1 METAFR
7 NRPDLQAAR
16 LRESLADA
24 GVTLARAQA
33 IPNITGSI
41 RYAREPNVSR
51 FATAAQPRAFEK
63 ESVLDFGVSI
73 PLPFRN
79 REQGNIREA
88 ASKVAQ
94 AAAEREALENTIRVE
109 VIAAV
114 RRYQSA
120 VRTLELKR
128 SGVVNETEAGLSIT
142 QLAYKL
148 GDARLTDVLFQQR
161 SLIDAQIAQFS
172 AEAEAAAAQ
181 AELGFAL
188 GVLK

>member
-1 METAFR
+1 M
-7 NRPDLQAAR
+7 
-16 LRESLADA
+16 
-24 GVTLARAQA
+24 
-33 IPNITGSI
+33 
-41 RYAREPNVSR
+41 
-51 FATAAQPRAFEK
+51 
-63 ESVLDFGVSI
+63 
-73 PLPFRN
+73 
-79 REQGNIREA
+79 
-88 ASKVAQ
+88 
-94 AAAEREALENTIRVE
+94 
-109 VIAAV
+109 

-172 AEAEAAAAQ
+172 AEAEVAAAQ
-181 AELGFAL
+181 ADLDFAL